1 MGGRGSGHYYHRS
14 GNGRPTIEGAL
25 RIDAWRVFRA
35 YRKRGA
41 WFTWHWSQG
50 GAECASV
57 SVRVL
62 PEAQTSPIIHPSQG
76 PGAVVFNYR
85 HTPSGWNGGEPKD
98 VENVVPL
105 LWTSPNYG
113 GRRPW
118 FLCVSCRRR
127 VGVLILGG
135 GAVLCRRCRGLAYE
149 VQREKR
155 SDRLMRRRDKL
166 LARLGPDGERPKGMH
181 WRTYER
187 IREEADAADYLSLAV
202 GLAEIEGRFGHLL
215 PGM

>member
-1 MGGRGSGHYYHRS
+1 MGGRGSGHYSHGS
-14 GNGRPTIEGAL
+14 GNGRPTIGECL
-25 RIDAWRVFRA
+25 RIDAWRVYRA
-35 YRKRGA
+35 YHKRGA

-50 GAECASV
+50 GEECASV

-62 PEAQTSPIIHPSQG
+62 PDAVTSPTLHPCQG
-76 PGAVVFNYR
+76 PGAVVFSYR
-85 HTPSGWNGGEPKD
+85 HTPSPWHGGEPRD

-105 LWTSPNYG
+105 TWTSPHYG

-118 FLCVSCRRR
+118 FLCTGCARR

-149 VQREKR
+149 VQRERR
-155 SDRLMRRRDKL
+155 SYRLMRRRDKL

-181 WRTYER
+181 WRTYAR
-187 IREEADAADYLSLAV
+187 IREEADAADCLSLAV
-202 GLAEIEGRFGHLL
+202 GLEEIQGLIGHRL